1 LLLALTAASALLS
14 LAGCSAEASAE
25 NPGPGTGGQLATS
38 GGSNTTSGGAH
49 TGGSAGATSGG
60 SNPGG
65 GAAGA
70 VGTGGANAGSG
81 GIAGGAGTS
90 GAAGAGSTQ
99 TALCRLQLTC
109 TQEIIDE
116 PKRNC
121 ALTILDGA
129 NTQLFMDQAGV
140 ELRGRSSLRYPK
152 SNYGIE
158 LRTAAGL
165 ESPVAMM
172 GMGKESDWILDGSWV
187 DRSFFRNDLVFALF
201 RALGRYAPESRAC
214 TLSLNGQNRGIYRL
228 REKIKRDDDRVAL
241 PEDDGSGQSFIISQ
255 DDDGTLNFPVGGA
268 TNSGIWQLVY
278 PKADTATA
286 AQKTAVQAFLDALRA
301 SMNSADPGNASN
313 GVFTYLDFASTVEFV
328 LLEEFSK
335 NIDAYNLSLNLA
347 KAPGQPATFIPWD
360 FDLALGQPIIRNA
373 SSPNEAPEG
382 WVQNRT
388 PFITALCKIPALPAR
403 LGPRWREL
411 RAGPFSDAAIGK
423 TLDDLARPLDPTA
436 LAENFSVWPIA
447 EVDFSQIY
455 RPYSL
460 YPVSSYSEEVQHLR
474 TWISARLAW
483 LDAHIDAYPN

>member
-1 LLLALTAASALLS
+1 VLPSLS
-14 LAGCSAEASAE
+14 GCSAEAPAE
-25 NPGPGTGGQLATS
+25 NPASSTGGQLATS
-38 GGSNTTSGGAH
+38 GGAN
-49 TGGSAGATSGG
+49 ATSGG
-60 SNPGG
+60 SSGNNGGSRTGGTAGANTGGAIVSGGAPGSGGASAGNG

-70 VGTGGANAGSG
+70 GTA
-81 GIAGGAGTS
+81 GAGTA
-90 GAAGAGSTQ
+90 GAAGTGSAQ

-109 TQEIIDE
+109 NQEIVDE
-116 PKRNC
+116 PKQSC

-140 ELRGRSSLRYPK
+140 ELRGRSSLKYPK

-158 LRTAAGL
+158 LRTAAGV
-165 ESPVAMM
+165 ESPVPMM

-214 TLSLNGQNRGIYRL
+214 SLSLNGQSRGIYRL

-241 PEDDGSGQSFIISQ
+241 PADDGSGQSFIISQ
-255 DDDGTLNFPVGGA
+255 DDDGTLTFPVGGG
-268 TNSGIWQLVY
+268 TNSAVWQLVY
-278 PKADTATA
+278 PKEETATS
-286 AQKTAVQAFLDALRA
+286 AQKTAAQAFLDGLRA
-301 SMNSADPGNASN
+301 AMNSADPGNTTN
-313 GVFTYLDFASTVEFV
+313 GVFTYLDFGSTVDFV

-360 FDLALGQPIIRNA
+360 FDLALGQPIIRNQ
-373 SSPNEAPEG
+373 SSANEAPEG

-388 PFITALCKIPALPAR
+388 PFITALSKIPALPAR

-411 RAGPFSDAAIGK
+411 RKGPFSNAAISK
-423 TLDDLARPLDPTA
+423 ILDDLARPLDDA
-436 LAENFSVWPIA
+436 SLAENFSIWPIA

-474 TWISARLAW
+474 TWINTRLTW
-483 LDAHIDAYPN
+483 LDAHVDGYPN